1 MKSAF
6 PLLALTACLVLSSC
20 ATRSASRPRTVDE
33 LFVVADVQRD
43 GKVSRDEFVDFLI
56 ADAFVRI
63 DKNGDGVVDIVEA
76 EGAGVDAAA
85 FRAANRNG
93 GVTLA
98 QAKANP
104 SIRARMAVPFDEAD
118 VNKSGFLTLE
128 EFRAWQERVQPY
140 VR

>member
-1 MKSAF
+1 MKSAL
-6 PLLALTACLVLSSC
+6 PLLALASCLFLASC
-20 ATRSASRPRTVDE
+20 ATHGVTKPRTVDE

-85 FRAANRNG
+85 FRAASRSG
-93 GVTLA
+93 AVTLA

-104 SIRARMAVPFDEAD
+104 AIRARMAVPFDEAD

-128 EFRAWQERVQPY
+128 EFRAWQQRVQPY